1 MKNLFVKSSACVAVA
16 AALAGTVGAE
26 MVFDTI
32 LDPLTPSGD
41 RATITAPAGQTFLT
55 GTLGGSNQL
64 LTVQIQAA
72 SAGVG
77 GTTTYIAIYEDADGD
92 TLTWGL
98 GDLLAVSTNALALDT
113 ANEVVTWNF
122 SSGVL
127 SNDTAYA
134 LTFTSDAAG
143 TTLQNFRVGLESNL
157 NSANGG
163 AVGYADGHV
172 FSEGAIAF
180 SDGYDI
186 AAAINTQQIVPP
198 PPFSIEITQPSEEI
212 PRFGRSGLLRVNIYC
227 PTGGVTTLDEITMT
241 LKGDSASRTDAL
253 QLLGNGTAAGFSA
266 AAPELDA
273 ETAPSTNATPFTAGT
288 LLGEGNNYFWLS
300 VTPERY
306 AGLGSTID
314 AQIDEIVLSGTHGG
328 TIVPEDGDPV
338 GEAALDLV
346 PYSIDIRVRGA
357 HGLGC
362 NYRIPG
368 IACDSNGVLHAV
380 YDNRYGF
387 GGDLP
392 GDVDVAYN
400 RSTDGGATWEPQK
413 VIMDFDSS
421 VPGSSGNGV
430 GDPCILYDPV
440 TDTLWVAALW
450 SFGNNGYHGSGTG
463 TDPADTGQYVLTKS
477 TDGGDTWSE
486 PINITADIKNPNW
499 NLLFQGPGHGLAMRD
514 GTLVFPSQVRD
525 GTIEN
530 DGINQVRACSVFS
543 TDHGDTWQFGSIVP
557 TINPEQNENTVCE
570 LDDGRLLFSC
580 RTPSGSNG
588 QRAWVHYTPGGAEPL
603 QDGTWSNLYRL
614 AEVPD
619 PVCQGSVIQWKS
631 TFDGH
636 PKEWLLFANP
646 ATGGR
651 NGMTLRV
658 SLDGGLT
665 WPVSRLVYAGPSAYS
680 SLCILP
686 DGSIG
691 LLYEKDG
698 TSKITFVRVEE
709 GWLLDPD
716 ADFDGDGMSDSWEV
730 LWGTDPAIPDAA
742 DDPDGDTLSNIE
754 EMEAGT
760 DPNDSGSRF
769 WVSDFA
775 AGTTSVQ
782 LVWDSIPGKAYAIS
796 QSEDLVTWEPA
807 DGLAAVVATGPQTA
821 VEVPFGAEVTQ
832 MFFRTVVVP

>member
-1 MKNLFVKSSACVAVA
+1 MGKMMKKTVVVAFI
-16 AALAGTVGAE
+16 AALAGAVGAE
-26 MVFDTI
+26 VVFNTI
-32 LDPLTPSGD
+32 LNPATPSGD
-41 RATITAPAGQTFLT
+41 RANLTAPSGQTFLT
-55 GTLGGSNQL
+55 GTLGTSNQL
-64 LTVQIQAA
+64 SIIDIQAA
-72 SAGVG
+72 DSGVSG
-77 GTTTYIAIYEDADGD
+77 ELTYLAVYEDADGD
-92 TLTWGL
+92 TTTWGL
-98 GDLLAVSTNALALDT
+98 GDLWAVSTDAHALDT
-113 ANEVVTWNF
+113 ANEVVSWHF
-122 SSGVL
+122 SDEIL
-127 SNDTAYA
+127 SDNTAYVF
-134 LTFTSDAAG
+134 TFTSDAAG
-143 TTLQNFRVGLESNL
+143 TTLQDFRVGLESNA
-157 NSANGG
+157 NSASGS
-163 AVGYADGHV
+163 ATGYLDGEV
-172 FSEGAIAF
+172 FSAGTIAF
-180 SDGYDI
+180 SGAYDI
-186 AAAINTQQIVPP
+186 AAAINPP
-198 PPFSIEITQPSEEI
+198 PPPVLPFTIEITQPTGEI
-212 PRFGRSGLLRVNIYC
+212 PRFGRNGLLRVNIHS
-227 PTGGVTTLDEITMT
+227 PQADVTTLDAITVA
-241 LKGDSASRTDAL
+241 LKDDSPSHITGL
-253 QLLGNGTAAGFSA
+253 YLLDTGSSA
-266 AAPELDA
+266 DLNAWATEVGAD
-273 ETAPSTNATPFTAGT
+273 TSPSTNAVTFTVNAT
-288 LLGEGNNYFWLS
+288 LTEGNNYFWLA
-300 VTPERY
+300 VTTERY
-306 AGLGSTID
+306 ADLGSTID
-314 AQIDEIVLSGTHGG
+314 ARIDQLVLSGTNGG
-328 TIVPEDGDPV
+328 TIVPVDGDPSGSV
-338 GEAALDLV
+338 ALGQV
-346 PYSIDIRVRGA
+346 PYSVDIRGVGA

-387 GGDLP
+387 GNDLP

-430 GDPCILYDPV
+430 GDPCILHDPV

-450 SFGNNGYHGSGTG
+450 SFGNNGYHGSGPG
-463 TDPADTGQYVLTKS
+463 TDPADTGQYVLTRS

-486 PINITADIKNPNW
+486 PINITADIKDPAW

-525 GTIEN
+525 GTTAN
-530 DGINQVRACSVFS
+530 DGINQVRACSIFS

-557 TINPEQNENTVCE
+557 TLDPQQNENTVCE

-580 RTPSGSNG
+580 RTPAGSNG
-588 QRAWVHYTPGGAEPL
+588 QRAWVHYTPGGAIPL
-603 QDGTWSNLYRL
+603 RDGTWEDLYRL
-614 AEVPD
+614 PEVPD

-665 WPVSRLVYAGPSAYS
+665 WPISRLVYAGASAYS

-691 LLYEKDG
+691 LLYEKDSYG
-698 TSKITFVRVEE
+698 SINFVRVEE

-716 ADFDGDGMSDSWEV
+716 ADFDGDGMSDSWEI
-730 LWGTDPAIPDAA
+730 LWGTDPAIDDA
-742 DDPDGDTLSNIE
+742 DEDPDGDTLSNAE
-754 EMEAGT
+754 ELVAGT
-760 DPNDSGSRF
+760 DPQDGGSRF
-769 WVSDFA
+769 WVSDFS

-782 LVWDSIPGKAYAIS
+782 LVWDSIPGKAYSIS
-796 QSEDLVTWEPA
+796 QSEDLATWQPV
-807 DGLAAVVATGPQTA
+807 DGMAVVVATGPQTT